1 MAKAQHS
8 ALRAWIVGLTTG
20 GTLLGLGGAV
30 AQAADPSGV
39 WMVADQTA
47 KIRIEPC
54 ADGYWGV
61 IDWERQPGTDS
72 HNPDPSKRG
81 RPLLGTPLLISMKP
95 AEGNAWQG
103 KVYNPQDGG
112 FYNASISLERPDV
125 LKLQGCML
133 IFCSEQRWTRAASVA
148 DTGRATTGASAQ
160 AQAQAHPRNV
170 CPQQSSGAAAAP
182 RRNQQAR

>member
-1 MAKAQHS
+1 MAKEQHS
-8 ALRAWIVGLTTG
+8 GLRAWMVGLTAG
-20 GTLLGLGGAV
+20 GALLGLGGAG

-54 ADGYWGV
+54 PDGYWGV

-133 IFCSEQRWTRAASVA
+133 IFCSEQRWTRAAAPA
-148 DTGRATTGASAQ
+148 DAGRATTGASGQ
-160 AQAQAHPRNV
+160 AQARPRNV
-170 CPQQSSGAAAAP
+170 CPQQSSGAAAS